1 MLSGQLAGF
10 HYLELGTGNL
20 AQGALEIGG
29 HFLSFVDIT
38 ANGANKLLHNN
49 FLQIM
54 FFILIFLD
62 FLDF

>member
-1 MLSGQLAGF
+1 MLGGQLALF
-10 HYLELGTGNL
+10 HHLELGTGDF

-29 HFLSFVDIT
+29 HFSSFVDIT

-54 FFILIFLD
+54 FFHFSFLD
-62 FLDF
+62 F